1 MTKKIEKFVW
11 DITYACPLRCQH
23 CYSESGRRAA
33 RTLDRDTAMRVVDVI
48 LASQPKIVSISGG
61 EPLSVRW
68 AVEAMKRLHDVGI
81 DVTVYTSGWTMKE
94 RLATALA
101 EAVSSVAVSIDG
113 ADAAIH
119 NAMRGRAGAFER
131 GMKALE
137 ILHQVKDERRA
148 AGQSCFTFGI
158 DYTLTRSGSKEADL
172 KRFVEA
178 AIKRFPRLDFIRFGA
193 VIPAGL
199 AAERKFE
206 ESELLSIEEL
216 VDLLDVGRRLAEAN
230 GSAVAIS
237 MTDVRYF
244 LPKPEA
250 STVELDV
257 VQIEPDGALRVLPIY
272 EAKVGNVLHESM
284 DVLWPR
290 VVAWRSD
297 PFVAQQLKSV
307 RTMNDWAAVAR
318 TLDERYGSPDDQERI
333 SQRRQLP
340 QLVPA

>member
-1 MTKKIEKFVW
+1 
-11 DITYACPLRCQH
+11 
-23 CYSESGRRAA
+23 
-33 RTLDRDTAMRVVDVI
+33 MRVVDVI

-68 AVEAMKRLHDVGI
+68 AVEAMKRLHDAGI

-113 ADAAIH
+113 ADAVIH

-178 AIKRFPRLDFIRFGA
+178 AIKRFPEARFHSFWCGN
-193 VIPAGL
+193 
-199 AAERKFE
+199 
-206 ESELLSIEEL
+206 S
-216 VDLLDVGRRLAEAN
+216 RRL
-230 GSAVAIS
+230 GC
-237 MTDVRYF
+237 R
-244 LPKPEA
+244 
-250 STVELDV
+250 
-257 VQIEPDGALRVLPIY
+257 
-272 EAKVGNVLHESM
+272 AKVRGERASV
-284 DVLWPR
+284 DR
-290 VVAWRSD
+290 RIGRS
-297 PFVAQQLKSV
+297 
-307 RTMNDWAAVAR
+307 AR
-318 TLDERYGSPDDQERI
+318 CRPAPCSRQW
-333 SQRRQLP
+333 QRRRDLHDQMSGLS
-340 QLVPA
+340 PA